1 MENAELTVHEEEGD
15 FFKISLSEKETPQAF
30 KRRVEELMLSGL
42 SEGEARHNAA
52 TTPVAMELFYDCGRG
67 MFAIESEP
75 LLHIGIFNPYT
86 GFEIPNENLPAF
98 PRPKESSVSADKIPI
113 VPVPVHLLSILLD
126 YMWQEEKKS
135 WEELVFEQN
144 RTKPD
149 EYDPHAVT
157 GHVFHIMKELS
168 EIRLLD
174 TRFYSQSTHLTRRM
188 LEELP
193 SSLQVREI
201 GNDRMQQIAELAEQF
216 TKIKLHMPPGSHLD
230 MEDQDIAEIWR
241 EELIAILH
249 SQDIPQH

>member
-126 YMWQEEKKS
+126 YMWQEEKRAGKNWS
-135 WEELVFEQN
+135 LNKTEPNPMNTPL
-144 RTKPD
+144 
-149 EYDPHAVT
+149 
-157 GHVFHIMKELS
+157 MLS
-168 EIRLLD
+168 QGMFSI
-174 TRFYSQSTHLTRRM
+174 
-188 LEELP
+188 
-193 SSLQVREI
+193 
-201 GNDRMQQIAELAEQF
+201 
-216 TKIKLHMPPGSHLD
+216 
-230 MEDQDIAEIWR
+230 
-241 EELIAILH
+241 
-249 SQDIPQH
+249 

>member
-1 MENAELTVHEEEGD
+1 MEKAKLKVTEEEGD
-15 FFKISLSEKETPQAF
+15 FFKITLSGKETPQAF
-30 KRRVEELMLSGL
+30 KRRVEELMQSGL
-42 SEGEARHNAA
+42 SEAEARHNVA

-67 MFAIESEP
+67 MFAVESEP

-98 PRPKESSVSADKIPI
+98 PRPKESSVYADKTPI
-113 VPVPVHLLSILLD
+113 VPIPVHLLSILLD
-126 YMWQEEKKS
+126 YLWQEEKRN
-135 WEELVFEQN
+135 WEDMAREESGAN
-144 RTKPD
+144 PD
-149 EYDPHAVT
+149 EYDPHAVA
-157 GHVFHIMKELS
+157 GHVFHVMKHLS
-168 EIRLLD
+168 EILLLD

-201 GNDRMQQIAELAEQF
+201 GNNRMQQIAELSEQF
-216 TKIKLHMPPGSHLD
+216 TKIKLHMPPGSQLD

>member
-1 MENAELTVHEEEGD
+1 MLTN
-15 FFKISLSEKETPQAF
+15 K
-30 KRRVEELMLSGL
+30 
-42 SEGEARHNAA
+42 
-52 TTPVAMELFYDCGRG
+52 
-67 MFAIESEP
+67 
-75 LLHIGIFNPYT
+75 IFN
-86 GFEIPNENLPAF
+86 A
-98 PRPKESSVSADKIPI
+98 SA
-113 VPVPVHLLSILLD
+113 L
-126 YMWQEEKKS
+126 MWQEEKKS

-168 EIRLLD
+168 EILLLD

>member
-52 TTPVAMELFYDCGRG
+52 TTPEAMELFYDCGRG

-144 RTKPD
+144 RTKRPSCCHRACFPYNERAVRNPAARHPVLQPVHPPD
-149 EYDPHAVT
+149 TAHA
-157 GHVFHIMKELS
+157 
-168 EIRLLD
+168 
-174 TRFYSQSTHLTRRM
+174 RRTSVVA
-188 LEELP
+188 
-193 SSLQVREI
+193 SSP
-201 GNDRMQQIAELAEQF
+201 GDR
-216 TKIKLHMPPGSHLD
+216 K
-230 MEDQDIAEIWR
+230 
-241 EELIAILH
+241 
-249 SQDIPQH
+249 